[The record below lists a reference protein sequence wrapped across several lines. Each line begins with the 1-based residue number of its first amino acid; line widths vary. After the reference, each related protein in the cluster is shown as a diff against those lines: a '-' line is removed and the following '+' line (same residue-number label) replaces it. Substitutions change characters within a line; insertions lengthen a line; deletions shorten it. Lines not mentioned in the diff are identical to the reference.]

1 MSPDSQL
8 VTARPGTAAPAAPAA
23 PAAWG
28 LQQPARVPG
37 SPALADTSDP
47 AAAPGPDLALAPD
60 PARDPYDAHDAAAD
74 TYAAWSRV
82 LDDLAAMSAGAG
94 PDAGAEV
101 MDRLVRWTPPTDLG
115 RLPASLVDRALEVLA
130 GQGHI
135 VDHLHEAVAENRRHV
150 RALSAVPTVH
160 EAPVAAYLDVEA

>member
-1 MSPDSQL
+1 VQ
-8 VTARPGTAAPAAPAA
+8 A
-23 PAAWG
+23 
-28 LQQPARVPG
+28 
-37 SPALADTSDP
+37 ALADAPETSADP
-47 AAAPGPDLALAPD
+47 AAEPALDLHGALD
-60 PARDPYDAHDAAAD
+60 PHGATDAAAD
-74 TYAAWSRV
+74 LHAAWSRV

-130 GQGHI
+130 GHAHI
-135 VDHLHEAVAENRRHV
+135 VDHLHDAVAENRRHA

-160 EAPVAAYLDVEA
+160 DAPVAAYLDVEA

>member
-1 MSPDSQL
+1 MQ
-8 VTARPGTAAPAAPAA
+8 
-23 PAAWG
+23 
-28 LQQPARVPG
+28 G
-37 SPALADTSDP
+37 SPALADASEP
-47 AAAPGPDLALAPD
+47 SVAPEP
-60 PARDPYDAHDAAAD
+60 DAALDRHRALDPQGATDAVAD
-74 TYAAWSRV
+74 PHAAWSRV

-130 GQGHI
+130 GHAHI
-135 VDHLHEAVAENRRHV
+135 VDHLHDAVAENRRHA

-160 EAPVAAYLDVEA
+160 DAPVAAYLDVEA

>member
-1 MSPDSQL
+1 MQ
-8 VTARPGTAAPAAPAA
+8 
-23 PAAWG
+23 
-28 LQQPARVPG
+28 G
-37 SPALADTSDP
+37 SPALADASEP
-47 AAAPGPDLALAPD
+47 SVAPEPD
-60 PARDPYDAHDAAAD
+60 PALDLRAARDPRGASDAAAD
-74 TYAAWSRV
+74 PHAAWSRV

-130 GQGHI
+130 GQAHI
-135 VDHLHEAVAENRRHV
+135 VDHLHDAVAENRRHA

-160 EAPVAAYLDVEA
+160 DAPVAAYLDVEA

>member
-1 MSPDSQL
+1 MSPDAQL
-8 VTARPGTAAPAAPAA
+8 VSVRPGTTAPAEPTAPAAWASQEPSRGQAALDAPETSAAPAAA
-23 PAAWG
+23 PAREPHG
-28 LQQPARVPG
+28 
-37 SPALADTSDP
+37 ALDP
-47 AAAPGPDLALAPD
+47 HGAQDAAPD
-60 PARDPYDAHDAAAD
+60 PH
-74 TYAAWSRV
+74 AAWSRV

-130 GQGHI
+130 GHAHI
-135 VDHLHEAVAENRRHV
+135 VEHLHDAVAENRRHA

-160 EAPVAAYLDVEA
+160 DAPVAAYLDVEA